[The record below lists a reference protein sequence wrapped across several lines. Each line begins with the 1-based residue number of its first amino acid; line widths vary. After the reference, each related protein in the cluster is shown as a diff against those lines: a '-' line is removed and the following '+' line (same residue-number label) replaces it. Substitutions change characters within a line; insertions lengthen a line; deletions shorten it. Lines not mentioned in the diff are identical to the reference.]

1 MKFTLHYS
9 GPLRANG
16 RPDHKHELRR
26 AFHSQLVELWRHEP
40 LSHMR
45 SHLRPRDSAE
55 RKPWENVCLLRPLGQ
70 YTFVPVVSGELKLI
84 ASVDVTVLRP
94 EQPGRL
100 LVQGGDMDNRLKTL
114 FDALAIPPHENQIP
128 PGVQPAADEA
138 PFYCVLEDDSL
149 VTSVA
154 VHTEHL
160 LTPGVDPSHVVLL
173 VRVDV
178 TAISRINATAG
189 IV

>member
-1 MKFTLHYS
+1 MRFTLHYS

-16 RPDHKHELRR
+16 RPDHKHELRKV
-26 AFHSQLVELWRHEP
+26 FHAQLAELWRHEP
-40 LSHMR
+40 LSGMKR
-45 SHLRPRDSAE
+45 HLRPRDSPD
-55 RKPWENVCLLRPLGQ
+55 RKPWENVCLLRQLGN
-70 YTFVPVVSGELKLI
+70 YSFVPVVSGELKFV
-84 ASVDVTVLRP
+84 ASIDVTVLRP

-114 FDALAIPPHENQIP
+114 FDSLAMLQHENQLPIGTQ
-128 PGVQPAADEA
+128 PGADEE

-149 VTSVA
+149 VTSVS
-154 VHTEHL
+154 VQTEHL
-160 LTPGVDPSHVVLL
+160 LTPGIDASHVILL

-178 TAISRINATAG
+178 GALSRIGATMG

>member
-1 MKFTLHYS
+1 MMFTLHYS

-26 AFHSQLVELWRHEP
+26 AFHAQLAELWRHEP
-40 LSHMR
+40 LSHMK
-45 SHLRPRDSAE
+45 SHFRPRDSPD
-55 RKPWENVCLLRPLGQ
+55 RKPWETVCLLRQLGQ
-70 YTFVPVVSGELKLI
+70 YTFVPVVSEELKFV

-114 FDALAIPPHENQIP
+114 FDALAIPQHENQLP
-128 PGVQPAADEA
+128 PGAAPEA
-138 PFYCVLEDDSL
+138 NETPFYCVLEDDSL

-160 LTPGVDPSHVVLL
+160 LTPGVDSSHVVLL

-178 TAISRINATAG
+178 TARSRIGATMA